1 MPNLQALKKLFKE
14 LESKGGKKLY
24 RTGNASKL
32 ADEGFDEA
40 LQMADSRY
48 NKTTWG
54 EPGGIYYANR
64 PKDVGN
70 LRMGSKLW
78 EGKDV
83 PDITAIPL
91 PSARTKSFTAAEW
104 EPQFSK
110 TKEELTKELKPNYDL
125 VEFPDLVTNQPNL
138 RQTVQLN
145 PKSVLA
151 RIKTDKGIKY
161 KILSL
166 TAMLT
171 AAGATPDEI
180 TGVTD
185 MFKTKE
191 ANAMPLG
198 KLLKAGTK
206 EALKAAEGLPSSTAK
221 VLKGKSL
228 EGTAIQGMK
237 LDSKIVADV
246 KSGIGNWRNIIFEDG
261 SSLPVTTDFLESIM
275 REHGK
280 ATYAAKRAVM
290 TAEEQLKEAEASLQY
305 HLNRTYTEGKNR
317 PVKFQEK
324 HSQRMNELVG
334 PERGAEMIGFWHGRR
349 YVIMPKYQAE
359 ILERNGKGRIDRS
372 KIGVIPQ

>member
-1 MPNLQALKKLFKE
+1 MSEATAIIKTLAKLRSFANTPEKKKLLERTTPSIEALLNPQTYGGDLAKEGPKNLWLHGSFKYKDNPKDIDLAAKFPYLWGEGKALKARPKE
-14 LESKGGKKLY
+14 NSYDPYFFTKHDLKEGLPDRQMMKEAVVEGKK
-24 RTGNASKL
+24 
-32 ADEGFDEA
+32 
-40 LQMADSRY
+40 RY
-48 NKTTWG
+48 
-54 EPGGIYYANR
+54 
-64 PKDVGN
+64 
-70 LRMGSKLW
+70 
-78 EGKDV
+78 GKDYKW
-83 PDITAIPL
+83 T
-91 PSARTKSFTAAEW
+91 
-104 EPQFSK
+104 
-110 TKEELTKELKPNYDL
+110 
-125 VEFPDLVTNQPNL
+125 
-138 RQTVQLN
+138 
-145 PKSVLA
+145 
-151 RIKTDKGIKY
+151 
-161 KILSL
+161 KILGL

-237 LDSKIVADV
+237 LDSKVVADV
-246 KSGIGNWRNIIFEDG
+246 RSGIGNWRNIIFEDG